1 MVYNIVRGRVEGK
14 IMLRFLLFLSAVL
27 LCAALLGDII
37 HLDGGG
43 FVEGEIVDE
52 DEDRVVVKTKFGE
65 MSIPR
70 GRIVRIERGT
80 NEEIYKKRLKELKD
94 DDTEGHF
101 ELGLWAKRVGLA
113 SYAKERFRYVLK
125 LDPDHEFARLELG
138 YRRLK
143 GKWVSE
149 EEYYTAKGF
158 VRYKGEWVEKEVA
171 ERLKAGFVRYGD
183 EWVRK
188 EDLPKIKQGYRRLE
202 GKWVPEEEYYKA
214 KGYVKYKG
222 KWMKPEKAERLKK
235 KEEERKKRL
244 ELLRFTKQVKGTV
257 KLKCSFKD
265 DAAQWHLER
274 FGELVK
280 RASAILWD
288 MLGGGYYIEEAE
300 IYDKARDGDCVVLNL
315 DRNTV
320 SKPGRGGTVYGYSK
334 GAKFYVGGNCDM
346 DIFIHEFCHA
356 KLGLPDHYGTKIVC
370 IMNAS
375 ERRKYMRYT
384 FCDRCWES
392 LVKRYPGLKRP
403 GEIGEDFGEPP
414 ETKII
419 ITNR

>member
-1 MVYNIVRGRVEGK
+1 
-14 IMLRFLLFLSAVL
+14 MLRFLLFLSAVL
-27 LCAALLGDII
+27 LCAVVLGDII
-37 HLDGGG
+37 YLSSGG

-65 MSIPR
+65 IPIPR
-70 GRIVRIERGT
+70 ERIARIERGT
-80 NEEIYKKRLKELKD
+80 NEEIYKKRLKELKG

-101 ELGLWAKRVGLA
+101 ELGLWAKHMGLA

-125 LDPDHEFARLELG
+125 LDPNHEFARLELG
-138 YRRLK
+138 YRRLE

-149 EEYYTAKGF
+149 EEYYISKGF
-158 VRYKGEWVEKEVA
+158 VKYKGEWVEKEVA

-188 EDLPKIKQGYRRLE
+188 EDLAKIKQGYRRLK

-244 ELLRFTKQVKGTV
+244 ELLRLMKQIKGTV

-265 DAAQWHLER
+265 DAEQRHLER
-274 FGELVK
+274 FAEIVK
-280 RASAILWD
+280 KAAAILWD
-288 MLGGGYYIEEAE
+288 MTGGGFYLEQAE
-300 IYDKARDGDCVVLNL
+300 IYDKARDGDCVILNL
-315 DRNTV
+315 DGNTV
-320 SKPGRGGTVYGYSK
+320 PGPGGRTVYGYAS
-334 GAKFYVGGNCDM
+334 GGKFYVGGKCYVAT
-346 DIFIHEFCHA
+346 FVHEFGHA
-356 KLGLPDHYGTKIVC
+356 KFGLPDHYGTQIVC

-375 ERRKYMRYT
+375 EGAKYMKYT
-384 FCDRCWES
+384 FCDSCWDKVS
-392 LVKRYPGLKRP
+392 RRYPGLKRP
-403 GEIGEDFGEPP
+403 SKIGEDFGEPP